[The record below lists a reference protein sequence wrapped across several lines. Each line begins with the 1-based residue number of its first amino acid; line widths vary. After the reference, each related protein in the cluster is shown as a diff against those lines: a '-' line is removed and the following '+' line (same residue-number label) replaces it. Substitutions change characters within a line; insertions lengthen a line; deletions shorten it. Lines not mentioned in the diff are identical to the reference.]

1 MSNKKGFNMTHAFSA
16 KDVDL
21 ANASTRHDDVE
32 QNYTHDKRSY
42 KNKTYQRFKWLI
54 LIFF

>member
-42 KNKTYQRFKWLI
+42 KNKTYQRFK
-54 LIFF
+54 